1 MKLASGIAPVNKMI
15 SMGIDVALGT
25 DGSASNDNQ
34 DIFEEMRTASFLQK
48 VASNNATAI
57 SAKDVFKMATEGGA
71 LACGIN
77 AGTIDE
83 GKLADIALINLNQ
96 PHLLPLGDLINMMVY
111 CVRGSDVE
119 TVLVNGQIIIRN
131 GRLITLPEKEIIKE
145 AKKIIGNKLNN
156 TGIII
161 NN

>member
-1 MKLASGIAPVNKMI
+1 LW
-15 SMGIDVALGT
+15 
-25 DGSASNDNQ
+25 
-34 DIFEEMRTASFLQK
+34 
-48 VASNNATAI
+48 
-57 SAKDVFKMATEGGA
+57 
-71 LACGIN
+71 
-77 AGTIDE
+77 

>member
-1 MKLASGIAPVNKMI
+1 
-15 SMGIDVALGT
+15 
-25 DGSASNDNQ
+25 
-34 DIFEEMRTASFLQK
+34 MR
-48 VASNNATAI
+48 
-57 SAKDVFKMATEGGA
+57 
-71 LACGIN
+71 
-77 AGTIDE
+77 E